1 MLRRGLGWLASLVLG
16 MLVGYMLVILF
27 APTKGKPLR
36 QGVIQAYQRAHA
48 AAKTASQK
56 RRAELEAE
64 LARLRGERA

>member
-1 MLRRGLGWLASLVLG
+1 
-16 MLVGYMLVILF
+16 VGYMLVILF